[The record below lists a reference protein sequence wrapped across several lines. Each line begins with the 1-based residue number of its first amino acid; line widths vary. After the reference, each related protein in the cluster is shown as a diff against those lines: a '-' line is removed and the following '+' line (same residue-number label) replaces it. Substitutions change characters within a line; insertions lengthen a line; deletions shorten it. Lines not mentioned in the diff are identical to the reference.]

1 MYSHVLFLMT
11 QNMSLAYNSNFYFV
25 IQIPNLEKKTLIAEK
40 YDWSAL
46 TSDNYRH
53 ASNWFLQTCDPRC
66 VMAERSSS
74 SALGLR

>member
-1 MYSHVLFLMT
+1 MHTILIFIFM
-11 QNMSLAYNSNFYFV
+11 
-25 IQIPNLEKKTLIAEK
+25 IQIPNLEKKTLTAEM
-40 YDWSAL
+40 YDWCAL

-53 ASNWFLQTCDPRC
+53 ASNWFLQTFDPRC